1 MTSRAWH
8 EWIDSF
14 AHKEN
19 LGNFFELCILYQNKK
34 WENND
39 PKIVHKW
46 FGLTS
51 NTTWY
56 GSIQSVVIRAFYVKA
71 KSGKAKTL
79 ILYVSDPCEHQCKNR
94 EEDDIGI
101 FRGVFRDFLTSAT
114 RRLFVDLH
122 VELESK
128 EVCPYCFN
136 RVWNLLNAN
145 MIPKSAHRRLGAYG
159 LVEYFVCLN
168 GHLYGHCSLLHL
180 SDTESGWRN
189 AECMCTGFF
198 TVATFCLSF

>member
-1 MTSRAWH
+1 MVSDVDPGGKGIIGGW
-8 EWIDSF
+8 DSLARLMIYCTGF
-14 AHKEN
+14 
-19 LGNFFELCILYQNKK
+19 QN
-34 WENND
+34 
-39 PKIVHKW
+39 
-46 FGLTS
+46 
-51 NTTWY
+51 
-56 GSIQSVVIRAFYVKA
+56 IQSRIVFPHFVRTTRF
-71 KSGKAKTL
+71 SKTSCRSFL
-79 ILYVSDPCEHQCKNR
+79 VPECRSDILYVSDPCEHQCKNP
-94 EEDDIGI
+94 EEEDIGI

-180 SDTESGWRN
+180 SDTESG
-189 AECMCTGFF
+189 
-198 TVATFCLSF
+198 